1 VERFAADVE
10 VYTQVCPGLVERVEA
25 GLIEDAE
32 TEALLAD
39 YLKPMLEAGIDSLVL
54 GCTHY
59 PFLRKTIERVAGP
72 GVTVIDPSP
81 AVARQTGRV
90 LEGEGLAKL
99 PPPKGWGEKRGGRV
113 GEHFFYTSGDP
124 KTFAEMVER
133 LIGERGEV
141 RQVSW
146 GNESTR

>member
-1 VERFAADVE
+1 
-10 VYTQVCPGLVERVEA
+10 VERVEA

-32 TEALLAD
+32 TEVLLAD

-59 PFLRKTIERVAGP
+59 PFLRKTIERVVGP

-90 LEGEGLAKL
+90 LEG
-99 PPPKGWGEKRGGRV
+99 KRLGNRHDRL

-124 KTFAEMVER
+124 TKLAEMVER

-141 RQVSW
+141 RQVRW
-146 GNESTR
+146 GDESTRNELVIPDHSFLVPHFGVALAIIKLSRR